1 MVIIVDL
8 TVRIAQIIFVI
19 AKTLLSI
26 LTVLWNCLV
35 LLIVITKVGVIQQAC
50 VIVMEAI
57 MDLIVSLS
65 LIVLIIA
72 LVLLKEFV

>member
-35 LLIVITKVGVIQQAC
+35 LLIVITKVGVIQQAY